1 MINEHNLE
9 INFLLK
15 GLNILEQ
22 ILVQIVKY
30 VINYV
35 SKHVFRDEDECTYEQ
50 DLSGVHSF
58 LFLL

>member
-1 MINEHNLE
+1 MINEYNLE

-15 GLNILEQ
+15 GLNILKQ

-30 VINYV
+30 IINYV
-35 SKHVFRDEDECTYEQ
+35 SKYVFRDVDEGTYEQ
-50 DLSGVHSF
+50 DLSSVHFF